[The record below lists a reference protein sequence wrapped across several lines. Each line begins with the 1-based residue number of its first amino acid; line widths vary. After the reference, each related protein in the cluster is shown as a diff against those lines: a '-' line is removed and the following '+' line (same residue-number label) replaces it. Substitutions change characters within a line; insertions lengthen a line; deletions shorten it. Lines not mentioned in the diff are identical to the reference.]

1 MLKRMPHWAKYMKIY
16 QMVTQFESAIY
27 IKENCLFTI

>member
-1 MLKRMPHWAKYMKIY
+1 MPHWAKYMKIY

-27 IKENCLFTI
+27 IYIKENCLFTI